1 MIEPSVVSNEIGK
14 LAMGLPAESAAAI
27 AICQGP
33 VAAPPFCGVAIT
45 TKEATTTTVRLIGAA
60 APPPGVGFETVT
72 VNVCAVVS
80 WFAGITADNCV
91 GETKLVAMGVLP
103 KLATVA
109 CVNAVPVT
117 VIVVS
122 GAPAAIT
129 VGEIFE
135 RVGMGYASETA
146 ADADL
151 LGSAWLVAVTVT
163 LAGLGAGSGGV

>member
-1 MIEPSVVSNEIGK
+1 MTVTNTLDPTIPPAGDTLTK
-14 LAMGLPAESAAAI
+14 MGTTEKFAELTE
-27 AICQGP
+27 
-33 VAAPPFCGVAIT
+33 V
-45 TKEATTTTVRLIGAA
+45 
-60 APPPGVGFETVT
+60 PPPGDGLDTVKLRME
-72 VNVCAVVS
+72 AVLKRSAIIVDDS
-80 WFAGITADNCV
+80 CV
-91 GETKLVAMGVLP
+91 EEINLVAMGVLP